1 MKRIPTYLKADVM
14 RLHFMKA
21 NRCAWIALGLATIMA
36 LSNVVNVNG
45 GRDLSPMPF
54 STGGVDDAPVIS
66 VLAEQ
71 GLVLIHSLNVT
82 GFYIDENEP
91 AAIDWQIHDGEG
103 TLLSGDLI
111 ESLSEPE
118 STQSALRMKWW
129 WSIDVNITGI
139 VPCSCI
145 LELTATDSQAQKTV
159 EWLIIFG
166 DKLDFDLRPQVLVT
180 APLWTDYVFG
190 DAEVRGFALDDD
202 IVPPTVQWS
211 LTQDETVSVA
221 CMQSWIQVSDD
232 VDWLN
237 SSYDY
242 ALDGGFIFNLDS
254 TEFDDG
260 AHILLV
266 RAVDST
272 GSTSRVACVPLGINN
287 QPPVAVIRG
296 PETIVEDD
304 ALVEFDGSGSEDP
317 MWGRGTLIFV
327 WTLEKVDGGLD
338 DRVIDSGLDK
348 RTFSI
353 IANNSGHWRLSL
365 TVADQGGLTD
375 IATHEFNVTNVAPIA
390 ALRIDGQLMEDG
402 SEVRLPDSMH
412 WQLDA
417 TESWDTAN
425 DVGGLTYTWYID
437 GEPQMLGPQRFLA
450 RPDDLSM
457 PHTLSLAVSDDDG
470 ETDWV
475 TITFG
480 VEDTPSD
487 PMREQGASSD
497 LNFVI
502 QLALASLFLTGAVM
516 AVVLVTRRGKSGISI
531 PKWKSLRRR
540 NQNSD
545 QVNIDQTVDVEDED
559 DSKSTNTDRLP

>member
-14 RLHFMKA
+14 RLHYMKA
-21 NRCAWIALGLATIMA
+21 ERCVWLALGLATIMA
-36 LSNVVNVNG
+36 LSNAVNING
-45 GRDLSPMPF
+45 GQDLSLMPF
-54 STGGVDDAPVIS
+54 STDGVDDAPVIS
-66 VLAEQ
+66 IDVAQ
-71 GLVLIHSLNVT
+71 GMILLQSLNVT

-91 AAIDWQIHDGEG
+91 TTIDWQIHDGEG
-103 TLLSGDLI
+103 TLLSGDLT
-111 ESLSEPE
+111 ESLSGAM
-118 STQSALRMKWW
+118 STQSASRMKWL
-129 WSIDVNITGI
+129 WSIDVNITAI
-139 VPCSCI
+139 IPCSCI
-145 LELTATDSQAQKTV
+145 LELTATDSQNQKTV

-166 DKLDFDLRPQVLVT
+166 DKLDFNLRPQVLVT
-180 APLWTDYVFG
+180 APLWTDHVSEDF
-190 DAEVRGFALDDD
+190 EVRGFALDDEMAS
-202 IVPPTVQWS
+202 PTVQWS

-232 VDWLN
+232 VDWQN
-237 SSYDY
+237 STYTY
-242 ALDGGFIFNLDS
+242 ASDGGFTFNLDS
-254 TEFDDG
+254 INFDDG

-272 GSTSRVACVPLGINN
+272 GSTSRVACVPVGINN

-296 PETIVEDD
+296 PETIVEDNIFI
-304 ALVEFDGSGSEDP
+304 EFDGSSSEDP
-317 MWGRGTLIFV
+317 MWGRGSLIFV

-348 RTFSI
+348 RTFMI
-353 IANNSGHWRLSL
+353 RADDSGHWRLSL

-375 IATHEFNVTNVAPIA
+375 IAVHEFNVSNVAPIA

-402 SEVRLPDSMH
+402 SEVRLSDSKQ

-417 TESWDTAN
+417 TESTDTAN
-425 DVGGLTYTWYID
+425 DVGVLTYTWYID
-437 GEPQMLGPQRFLA
+437 GEPQMLGPQRFLT

-475 TITFG
+475 TISFG
-480 VEDTPSD
+480 VADTPSD
-487 PMREQGASSD
+487 PMRGQGANSQ
-497 LNFVI
+497 LNFAI

-531 PKWKSLRRR
+531 PKWKTRKHR
-540 NQNSD
+540 NEESD
-545 QVNIDQTVDVEDED
+545 KVNIDQTIDVVDDGEGKLND
-559 DSKSTNTDRLP
+559 D